1 MGKKSVSVQP
11 IREYIMDVMRFEH
24 PIKSAAFFCF
34 SRAAAVVAV
43 VVAALHG
50 SYTTNNWNSN

>member
-24 PIKSAAFFCF
+24 PIKSAGFFFCF

-50 SYTTNNWNSN
+50 SYTTNN

>member
-24 PIKSAAFFCF
+24 PIKSAGFFF
-34 SRAAAVVAV
+34 ASLVPPP
-43 VVAALHG
+43 LLLLL
-50 SYTTNNWNSN
+50 